1 MDMYN
6 KTIGQ
11 TNMKKAIIVI
21 AVFLLF
27 GLAAGLI
34 SSQFVYS
41 PAPITL
47 AERNQLDADF
57 SEFLHD
63 NYVPKWYSDDEP
75 LGYCRIYG
83 RDNGYII
90 FYFRGGFRIFD
101 TGPIVIDGI
110 AIGERD
116 APLLYAYKNGEFIL
130 LQEAYEQG
138 LISRAA
144 LIAAADYHRQ
154 CDERIKEELE
164 RLANE
169 RK

>member
-1 MDMYN
+1 M
-6 KTIGQ
+6 
-11 TNMKKAIIVI
+11 I

-41 PAPITL
+41 PAPISL

-57 SEFLHD
+57 AEFYQD
-63 NYVPKWYSDDEP
+63 YYVPKWYSDDEP
-75 LGYCRIYG
+75 FGYCRIYG

-90 FYFRGGFRIFD
+90 FYFRGGLTIMD
-101 TGPIVIDGI
+101 TGPIVIDGV
-110 AIGERD
+110 AIGDRD
-116 APLLYAYKNGEFIL
+116 PPRLYAYKNGEFIF

-154 CDERIKEELE
+154 CDERIKEEKE

-169 RK
+169 RE